1 MRRVV
6 IHLHGS
12 TSDTTS
18 LASAIDFCRKLNA
31 RLSVVFIRRTREF
44 IPAPADG
51 IPGAFYETETEAAPE
66 AERAYREMCDGLSF
80 ISYTEA
86 DIDSVEMITQNGL
99 LHDLT
104 VVERLTEREGS
115 KVADFNTAVFGTGTP
130 VMITPPA
137 AMATVAETPAVVWNA
152 SLPSARAI
160 RSAVPLLRIAKKTTI
175 LSSADNPHADP
186 SALARYLDCYG
197 IKCEVQHLQ
206 DRQADG
212 ARPRPLDAGG
222 GQERRRRSP
231 GHGRLRGKQDHGDAG
246 PGASDGEGRDVLQG
260 PAAGPGLKTGSYP
273 AGF

>member
-12 TSDTTS
+12 SSDTTS

-104 VVERLTEREGS
+104 VVELVPVGDTRSPPSVVR
-115 KVADFNTAVFGTGTP
+115 ADMLP
-130 VMITPPA
+130 VEPCVSPRSNIDL
-137 AMATVAETPAVVWNA
+137 A
-152 SLPSARAI
+152 STQICS
-160 RSAVPLLRIAKKTTI
+160 
-175 LSSADNPHADP
+175 
-186 SALARYLDCYG
+186 
-197 IKCEVQHLQ
+197 
-206 DRQADG
+206 
-212 ARPRPLDAGG
+212 
-222 GQERRRRSP
+222 RRRASSVMRPNRRCRVTAYGVRARCFPKLLSRAGIE
-231 GHGRLRGKQDHGDAG
+231 GH
-246 PGASDGEGRDVLQG
+246 
-260 PAAGPGLKTGSYP
+260 
-273 AGF
+273 

>member
-12 TSDTTS
+12 SSDTTS

-51 IPGAFYETETEAAPE
+51 IPGAFYETEAKAAPE

-115 KVADFNTAVFGTGTP
+115 KVADFNTAVFGTGAP

-197 IKCEVQHLQ
+197 IKCESATFRTDKLTARARGRSMLEAARNAGADLLIMGAFGESKITAMLGLGRATEKVVMSCKVPLLVQ
-206 DRQADG
+206 A
-212 ARPRPLDAGG
+212 
-222 GQERRRRSP
+222 
-231 GHGRLRGKQDHGDAG
+231 
-246 PGASDGEGRDVLQG
+246 
-260 PAAGPGLKTGSYP
+260 
-273 AGF
+273 